1 MTLDGWMRDNETPM
15 RPDDDHRQA
24 LLDYLSGSD
33 YRPLT
38 QSQLLHQ
45 MQVPPEQRRTV
56 RRLLRELLSEG
67 RIGRLPGGRLAA
79 RTPERVQGLLH
90 RHRDGYGFVVTEEE
104 GPDVFIAP
112 PHLGDNLSGD
122 RVAVRVTRQSRGNRL
137 EGVIVR
143 TLERRSRR
151 ALGVFMGAAPGG
163 NVQPFEAGMAA
174 SVRIPESFRG
184 GAGDGQ
190 VVRFEILSGGGKGQP
205 PEGKVLQ
212 VLGDLDEPG
221 MDTHIVAR
229 KYGLPLS
236 FPQPALDAAGELPS
250 VVGPKKGEGRTLFDD
265 PSPVTI
271 DGETAEDFDDA
282 IAVKPLPRG
291 GTRLFVHIADVAQF
305 VPAGSGLD
313 EEARRRG
320 TSVYFPGRVLPMFPE
335 KLSNDLCSL
344 RPGVKR
350 LVQTAILD
358 FDQEGAVTQV
368 RFADGIIRSA
378 ARLTYTQVERVIDG
392 EKRVPGVPQRVVP
405 MLLLAD
411 QLRRLLEQRRH
422 ERGSIDFDLPEP
434 QILLDVEGVM
444 TGITIE
450 PRNRAHRLI
459 EEFMLAANEAVAG
472 YLDSKAGVCVY
483 RVHEPPESTK
493 LETLAH
499 FVERFGVPFA
509 RETSSVTSQDYQ
521 QLLDRV
527 EGRPEAR
534 LVRSV
539 ALRSMKQAR
548 YSVENDGHFSLA
560 SPLYCHFTSPI
571 RRYPDLLVHRLL
583 RDARRGRKPTTEE
596 IDRLAEQAANCSE
609 LERNAEAAER
619 ELLNWK
625 KVAFIADKVG
635 QDFEAVVTGVA
646 AFGMF
651 LQLESNL
658 VEGLLRVD
666 RLGDERFE
674 FDDRR
679 VELQGQQ
686 TGRTYRLGD
695 RLRVRVER
703 VDRVLQRVDFAPMTT
718 RQESA
723 AGPKSRPGR
732 RGGRRRGAVVQ

>member
-1 MTLDGWMRDNETPM
+1 M
-15 RPDDDHRQA
+15 RPDEDQRQA
-24 LLDYLSGSD
+24 ILDYLSGSE
-33 YRPLT
+33 YKPLT
-38 QSQLLHQ
+38 QSQLLHR
-45 MQVPPEQRRTV
+45 MHVPPERRGTV
-56 RRLLRELLSEG
+56 RRLVRELLREG
-67 RIGRLPGGRLAA
+67 RIARVSGGRLAA
-79 RTPERVQGLLH
+79 RAPDKVQGLLH

-112 PHLGDNLSGD
+112 PNLGNNLSGD

-151 ALGVFMGAAPGG
+151 ALGVFMNSPPGG
-163 NVQPFEAGMAA
+163 SVQPFEAGMA
-174 SVRIPESFRG
+174 SSLRIQESFRG
-184 GAGDGQ
+184 GARAGQ
-190 VVRFEILSGGGKGQP
+190 VVRFEILSGGGKGKA

-236 FPQPALDAAGELPS
+236 FPKPALQAADGLPS
-250 VVGPKKGEGRTLFDD
+250 IVGPKKSEGRTLFDD
-265 PSPVTI
+265 PAPVTI

-282 IAVKPLPRG
+282 VAVAKLPRG
-291 GTRLFVHIADVAQF
+291 GMRLFVHIADVAQF
-305 VPAGSGLD
+305 VPVGDGLD

-358 FDQEGAVTQV
+358 FDEEGAVTRV

-392 EKRVPGVPQRVVP
+392 DKRVPGVPQRVVP
-405 MLLLAD
+405 MLLLANR
-411 QLRRLLEQRRH
+411 LRRVLERRRH

-444 TGITIE
+444 TGIAIE

-459 EEFMLAANEAVAG
+459 EEFMLAANEAVAI
-472 YLDSKAGVCVY
+472 YLEEKIDVCVY

-499 FVERFGVPFA
+499 FVERFGVSFPRQTNA
-509 RETSSVTSQDYQ
+509 VSSQDYQ
-521 QLLDRV
+521 VLLDRV

-534 LVRSV
+534 LVGSV

-560 SPLYCHFTSPI
+560 SPCYCHFTSPI

-583 RDARRGRKPTTEE
+583 RDARRGRRPTSEE
-596 IDRLAEQAANCSE
+596 IDQLAEIATNCSE

-635 QDFEAVVTGVA
+635 QDFEAAVTGVA
-646 AFGMF
+646 PFGLF

-674 FDDRR
+674 FDDKRL
-679 VELQGQQ
+679 ELHGQQ

-703 VDRVLQRVDFAPMTT
+703 VDRVLQRVDFAPVTH
-718 RQESA
+718 RRSGGQEQ
-723 AGPKSRPGR
+723 KDRPRR
-732 RGGRRRGAVVQ
+732 RGGRRRRAVVQ

>member
-1 MTLDGWMRDNETPM
+1 ML
-15 RPDDDHRQA
+15 
-24 LLDYLSGSD
+24 
-33 YRPLT
+33 
-38 QSQLLHQ
+38 
-45 MQVPPEQRRTV
+45 
-56 RRLLRELLSEG
+56 
-67 RIGRLPGGRLAA
+67 
-79 RTPERVQGLLH
+79 
-90 RHRDGYGFVVTEEE
+90 
-104 GPDVFIAP
+104 
-112 PHLGDNLSGD
+112 
-122 RVAVRVTRQSRGNRL
+122 
-137 EGVIVR
+137 
-143 TLERRSRR
+143 
-151 ALGVFMGAAPGG
+151 
-163 NVQPFEAGMAA
+163 
-174 SVRIPESFRG
+174 
-184 GAGDGQ
+184 
-190 VVRFEILSGGGKGQP
+190 
-205 PEGKVLQ
+205 
-212 VLGDLDEPG
+212 
-221 MDTHIVAR
+221 
-229 KYGLPLS
+229 
-236 FPQPALDAAGELPS
+236 
-250 VVGPKKGEGRTLFDD
+250 DD
-265 PSPVTI
+265 PPPVTI

-282 IAVKPLPRG
+282 IAVAELPRG
-291 GTRLFVHIADVAQF
+291 GFRLFVHIADVAQF
-305 VPAGSGLD
+305 VQEGERLD

-350 LVQTAILD
+350 LVQSAILD
-358 FDQEGAVTQV
+358 FDREGAVTRV

-378 ARLTYTQVERVIDG
+378 ARLTYTQVARVIDG
-392 EKRVPGVPQRVVP
+392 EKRVPGVPRRVTP

-411 QLRRLLEQRRH
+411 RLRRSLEQRRH

-472 YLDSKAGVCVY
+472 FLDSKAGVCVY

-499 FVERFGVPFA
+499 FVERFGVPFP
-509 RETSSVTSQDYQ
+509 RQTSAVTPQDYQ

-534 LVRSV
+534 LVGSV

-560 SPLYCHFTSPI
+560 SPCYCHFTSPI

-583 RDARRGRKPTTEE
+583 RDARRGRRPTVEE
-596 IDRLAEQAANCSE
+596 IDGLSALAGNCSE

-625 KVAFIADKVG
+625 KVAFIADKTG
-635 QDFEAVVTGVA
+635 QEFEAVVTGVA
-646 AFGMF
+646 HFGLF

-658 VEGLLRVD
+658 VEGLLRAE
-666 RLGDERFE
+666 RLGGEYFV
-674 FDDRR
+674 FDDQR

-703 VDRVLQRVDFAPMTT
+703 VDRVLQRVDFAPVNTG
-718 RQESA
+718 REGV
-723 AGPKSRPGR
+723 AGQNKRPR
-732 RGGRRRGAVVQ
+732 ARGGRRRGAVVQ

>member
-1 MTLDGWMRDNETPM
+1 MRSDEDN
-15 RPDDDHRQA
+15 RKA
-24 LLDYLSGSD
+24 LIDYLSGD
-33 YRPLT
+33 EYRPLT
-38 QSQLLHQ
+38 QSQLLHR
-45 MQVPPEQRRTV
+45 MNVPPERRRAV
-56 RRLLRELLSEG
+56 RGLIRELLRE
-67 RIGRLPGGRLAA
+67 GRLSRLSGGRLAVHA
-79 RTPERVQGLLH
+79 SESVQGLLH

-112 PHLGDNLSGD
+112 PNLGDNLSGD
-122 RVAVRVTRQSRGNRL
+122 RVVVRVTRRGRGNRL

-143 TLERRSRR
+143 TLQRRSRR
-151 ALGVFMGAAPGG
+151 SLGVFMGVPPRGS
-163 NVQPFEAGMAA
+163 VQPFEAGMAA
-174 SVRIPESFRG
+174 SVRIPEAFRG
-184 GAGDGQ
+184 GALAGQ
-190 VVRFEILSGGGKGQP
+190 VVRFEILRGPGRGRS

-212 VLGDLDEPG
+212 VLGDLDDPG

-236 FPQPALDAAGELPS
+236 FPSPALQVAGELPS
-250 VVGPKKGEGRTLFDD
+250 HVGPKKSEGRTMFDD
-265 PSPVTI
+265 PPPVTI

-282 IAVKPLPRG
+282 IAVAKRPHG
-291 GTRLFVHIADVAQF
+291 GFRLFVHIADVARF
-305 VPAGSGLD
+305 VPVGNGLD

-350 LVQTAILD
+350 LVQSAILD
-358 FDQEGAVTQV
+358 FDSTGAVTGV

-378 ARLTYTQVERVIDG
+378 GRLTYTQVERVIDG
-392 EKRVPGVPQRVVP
+392 EKRVAGVPQRVVP
-405 MLLLAD
+405 MLLLANR
-411 QLRRLLEQRRH
+411 LRRLLEQRRH

-499 FVERFGVPFA
+499 FVERFGVSFP
-509 RETSSVTSQDYQ
+509 RQTSAVAPQDYQ
-521 QLLDRV
+521 ELLDRV

-534 LVRSV
+534 LVGSV

-560 SPLYCHFTSPI
+560 SPCYCHFTSPI
-571 RRYPDLLVHRLL
+571 RRYPDLLVHRML
-583 RDARRGRKPTTEE
+583 RDARRGRQPTLEE
-596 IDRLAEQAANCSE
+596 IDELAALAGNCSE

-625 KVAFIADKVG
+625 KVAFIADKIG
-635 QDFEAVVTGVA
+635 QEFEAVVTGVA
-646 AFGMF
+646 HFGLF

-658 VEGLLRVD
+658 VEGLVRAD
-666 RLGDERFE
+666 RLGDERFV
-674 FDDRR
+674 FDDER
-679 VELQGQQ
+679 VELHGSQSGH
-686 TGRTYRLGD
+686 TYRLGD
-695 RLRVRVER
+695 RLRVRVDR
-703 VDRVLQRVDFAPMTT
+703 VDRVLQRVDFALLTT
-718 RQESA
+718 RRE
-723 AGPKSRPGR
+723 GVVGRKSGTRP
-732 RGGRRRGAVVQ
+732 RGGRRGKAVVQ